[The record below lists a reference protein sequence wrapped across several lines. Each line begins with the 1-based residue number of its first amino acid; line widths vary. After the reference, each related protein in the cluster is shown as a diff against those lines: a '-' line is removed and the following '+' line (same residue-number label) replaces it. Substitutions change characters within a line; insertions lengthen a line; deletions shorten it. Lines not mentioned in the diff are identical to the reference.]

1 MRRLDAGSLVGIPRG
16 AALIVDMT
24 TGTHRK
30 LSRPTKEQL
39 DELMA
44 WRAEALERMPYF
56 ARILYAFRP
65 LDAPGLGTFACD
77 PSYRLYIDFEAVSQ
91 RGVRWCAEAMLHE
104 CGHIYNDHA
113 GRSTEHRVLP
123 NERFL
128 WNLSADAEINDD
140 LVATGCQ
147 TIAENGVL
155 PCHFQMDDH
164 LLAEQYMD
172 ALRQQ
177 RPPSLHASEGGSQ
190 GEPGDGASD
199 SDDDAD
205 GQPFGGCGSGS
216 GGEAA
221 PCELAPDDDANG
233 AAPGVSEAEKK
244 VIQIATAAAVREHA
258 AKHPGTTPG
267 GLVERAE
274 MILAPSKLPWRQI
287 LASSLRRAAAMRVGV
302 HDTTYLRPNR
312 RRSRVEVVPGRRAV
326 YPGSYAPE
334 PQIVVV
340 RDTSGSM
347 STNELSMVTSEVE
360 AISRQ
365 MGVRDEALRVLDV
378 DTEVAAVR
386 GYQSATSLGEVV
398 GRGGTNMGAGI
409 AYAVNMRPRPTVI
422 VVLTDGYTPWP
433 AEKPRVPV
441 VVCIVGQGDLSYL
454 LEAAPKWAS
463 VVAVDLDEDVRSESA
478 S

>member
-1 MRRLDAGSLVGIPRG
+1 
-16 AALIVDMT
+16 MT
-24 TGTHRK
+24 TSARRK
-30 LSRPTKEQL
+30 LSPPSKEQL

-77 PSYRLYIDFEAVSQ
+77 PSYRLYVDFAAVSPK
-91 RGVRWCAEAMLHE
+91 GISYCAEALLHE
-104 CGHIYNDHA
+104 CGHLYNDHA
-113 GRSTEHRVLP
+113 ARATDHAVRPEERSD
-123 NERFL
+123 
-128 WNLSADAEINDD
+128 WNLAGDAEINDD
-140 LVATGCQ
+140 LVEAGCSALAK
-147 TIAENGVL
+147 TCVL
-155 PCHFQMDDH
+155 PRHLEMDDH

-172 ALRQQ
+172 ALRHQ
-177 RPPSLHASEGGSQ
+177 RPPSQPLGGGGTEGQ
-190 GEPGDGASD
+190 PGDGD
-199 SDDDAD
+199 GDGDGD

-221 PCELAPDDDANG
+221 PCELDPDDDANG
-233 AAPGVSEAEKK
+233 AAPGASEAEKK

-274 MILAPSKLPWRQI
+274 TILAPSKLPWRQI
-287 LASSLRRAAAMRVGV
+287 LASSVRRAAAMRAGV

-312 RRSRVEVVPGRRAV
+312 RRGWIEVAPGRRAV
-326 YPGSYAPE
+326 YPGSYSPE

-347 STNELSMVTSEVE
+347 GTEDLSMVTAEVE

-365 MGVRDEALRVLDV
+365 MGVRGEALRVLDV

-386 GYQSATSLGEVV
+386 DYRSATSLEDAV
-398 GRGGTNMGAGI
+398 GRGGTDMGAGI
-409 AYAVNMRPRPTVI
+409 AYAVSMRPRPTVI

-441 VVCIVGQGDLSYL
+441 VICIVGRGDLTAL
-454 LEAAPKWAS
+454 ADATPAWATT
-463 VVAVDLDEDVRSESA
+463 VAVDPDEKM
-478 S
+478 